1 MNFDKRS
8 SPTRSGTTSCV
19 FSMRVRFFAGLRG
32 DLRFSESGA
41 AVRLFAD
48 GTSGCGVA
56 VSGPADREVNIRRA
70 LCSSAD
76 VLSFVGFFSLPSDRR
91 ASVPGA
97 DGASVARFFAGRP
110 GTGARKSER
119 CRCLFG
125 AYRRYLL
132 SKGAERQGRIQR
144 RVVCKGLHARS
155 RVVRAEGRVA
165 AGRGSESC
173 PVRRQDPAAGG
184 KTGNLSRKIAE
195 RTGGARPGVYFERML
210 PFSMTMRPCL
220 SR

>member
-19 FSMRVRFFAGLRG
+19 FSMRVRVFAGLRG
-32 DLRFSESGA
+32 DLRFSESGT

-48 GTSGCGVA
+48 GTSGHGVA

-97 DGASVARFFAGRP
+97 DGARPILCRKAGDGRTKV
-110 GTGARKSER
+110 GTVPVPFRGISADTCFRKVR
-119 CRCLFG
+119 DDK
-125 AYRRYLL
+125 AA
-132 SKGAERQGRIQR
+132 SKGASSAKGCMPEAASAVR
-144 RVVCKGLHARS
+144 RAGLRPGGVPSLVRSEDRALWREGKRAACRGRS
-155 RVVRAEGRVA
+155 RNGTEASAQEFISNG
-165 AGRGSESC
+165 C
-173 PVRRQDPAAGG
+173 
-184 KTGNLSRKIAE
+184 SRS
-195 RTGGARPGVYFERML
+195 P
-210 PFSMTMRPCL
+210 
-220 SR
+220 

>member
-19 FSMRVRFFAGLRG
+19 FSMRVRVFAGLRG
-32 DLRFSESGA
+32 DLRFSESGT

-97 DGASVARFFAGRP
+97 DGASPDSLPEGRGRAHESRNGAGAFS
-110 GTGARKSER
+110 GHIADTCFRKVR
-119 CRCLFG
+119 DDK
-125 AYRRYLL
+125 AA
-132 SKGAERQGRIQR
+132 SKGASSAKGCMPEAASAVR
-144 RVVCKGLHARS
+144 RAGLRPGGVSSLVRSEDRTLRREGKRAACRGRS
-155 RVVRAEGRVA
+155 RNGPEA
-165 AGRGSESC
+165 
-173 PVRRQDPAAGG
+173 PAQEFISNGC
-184 KTGNLSRKIAE
+184 SRS
-195 RTGGARPGVYFERML
+195 P
-210 PFSMTMRPCL
+210 
-220 SR
+220 